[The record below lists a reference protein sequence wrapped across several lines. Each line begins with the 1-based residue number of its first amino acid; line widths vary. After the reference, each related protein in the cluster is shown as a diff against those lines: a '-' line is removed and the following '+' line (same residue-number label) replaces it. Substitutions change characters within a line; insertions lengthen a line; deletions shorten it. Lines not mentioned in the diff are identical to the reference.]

1 MEGLRPVWAEVD
13 LDAIRHNASLL
24 AHRAAPAR
32 LCAVVKAHA
41 YGHGTVEVAQAAL
54 SGGAIW
60 LAVAL
65 VEEGAALREAGIEA
79 PVLLLSEPP
88 THAMDDVAALRLTP
102 TLYTEEGLTAL
113 SAAVV
118 ARAAGPYPVHV
129 KVDTGMHR
137 VGAPHAAAVKL
148 ALAVEESPSL
158 HLEGVWTHFAV
169 ADRTDDPFTGQ
180 QAARF
185 EAVLDELAA
194 SGIRP
199 VLRHACNSAG
209 TLAHPACLY
218 DLVRCGIALY
228 GVAPSAAMAAAEA
241 VAGLRPA
248 LSLRAHVSFVKEV
261 EPGEG
266 LSYGLT
272 YRPERR
278 SVVATV
284 PVGYADGVPWRL
296 APAGAHVLIGGRRR
310 PIAGAVTMDQIL
322 VDCGDDE
329 SVRRGDEVVLL
340 GRQGDEEI
348 TAWEWAEKVGTIA
361 YEVLCGIGPRV
372 PRTYVGSGGVFRQPA
387 ARPR

>member
-1 MEGLRPVWAEVD
+1 MEGVRPVWAEVD
-13 LDAIRHNASLL
+13 LGAVRHNASVL

-41 YGHGTVEVAQAAL
+41 YGHGPVEVAQAAMA
-54 SGGAIW
+54 GGAIW

-65 VEEGAALREAGIEA
+65 VEEGAVLREAGIEA

-88 THAMDDVAALRLTP
+88 AGAMDDVVGLRLTP
-102 TLYTEEGLTAL
+102 TLYTEEGLAAL
-113 SAAVV
+113 AGAVA

-137 VGAPHAAAVKL
+137 VGASHDAAVKL
-148 ALAVEESPSL
+148 ALAVEESPSI

-169 ADRTDDPFTGQ
+169 ADQADDGFTAR

-185 EAVLDELAA
+185 EAVVEELAA

-199 VLRHACNSAG
+199 ALRHACNSAG
-209 TLAHPACLY
+209 TLAHPACRY

-228 GVAPSAAMAAAEA
+228 GVAPSAALARTEA
-241 VAGLRPA
+241 VADLRPA
-248 LSLRAHVSFVKEV
+248 LSLRAEVSFVKEV
-261 EPGEG
+261 DPGEG
-266 LSYGLT
+266 LSYGLH
-272 YRPERR
+272 YRPSRR
-278 SVVATV
+278 SVIATV

-296 APAGAHVLIGGRRR
+296 APAQADVLIGGRRR
-310 PIAGAVTMDQIL
+310 PIAGAVTMDQLL
-322 VDCGDDE
+322 VDCGDDL
-329 SVRRGDEVVLL
+329 SVGRGDEVVLL
-340 GRQGDEEI
+340 GRQGDEHI

-361 YEVLCGIGPRV
+361 YEILCGIGPRV
-372 PRTYVGSGGVFRQPA
+372 PRTYVGTGGVVKQPA